1 MAVIDH
7 LVYAVADLNAGIDW
21 FEQQTGIRPAMGG
34 AHVGLGTH
42 NALVSFGEC
51 YLEIIAPD
59 PGQPDPEMPRPF
71 GIDDLDDPGL
81 VGFAVRPADDETIE
95 DLVDRC
101 FDAGYDPGPINDMSR
116 QAPNG
121 DLLAWVLT
129 FPSSPTLPFIIDWGD
144 TALPSAT
151 QPGGVELESF
161 AVHHPLPF
169 SVMGPLAALG
179 LDIVVV
185 AASRAALTATITG
198 PGGSAE
204 L

>member
-1 MAVIDH
+1 MCTQSPTSTQAS
-7 LVYAVADLNAGIDW
+7 
-21 FEQQTGIRPAMGG
+21 TGSNNRPA
-34 AHVGLGTH
+34 
-42 NALVSFGEC
+42 FGQQWA
-51 YLEIIAPD
+51 APTSGSGRTTRSSHSASVTSKSS
-59 PGQPDPEMPRPF
+59 PLTPQVTY
-71 GIDDLDDPGL
+71 DDILFDDPGL

-101 FDAGYDPGPINDMSR
+101 FDTGYDPGPINDMSR

-144 TALPSAT
+144 TPLPSTT

>member
-101 FDAGYDPGPINDMSR
+101 FDTGYDPGPINDMSR

-144 TALPSAT
+144 TPLPSTT

>member
-101 FDAGYDPGPINDMSR
+101 FDAGYYPGPINDMSR

-129 FPSSPTLPFIIDWGD
+129 FTSSPTLPFIIEWGD
-144 TALPSAT
+144 TPLPSTT

>member
-7 LVYAVADLNAGIDW
+7 LVYAVADLTAGIDW
-21 FEQQTGIRPAMGG
+21 FEQQTGIRPAVGG

-59 PGQPDPEMPRPF
+59 PGQPDPDMPRPF
-71 GIDDLDDPGL
+71 GIDGRDGPGL
-81 VGFAVRPADDETIE
+81 VGFAVRPTDGETIG

-101 FDAGYDPGPINDMSR
+101 LDAGYDTGPISDLSR
-116 QAPNG
+116 QTPNG
-121 DLLAWVLT
+121 DLLAWALT

-144 TALPSAT
+144 TPLPSTT
-151 QPGGVELESF
+151 QPGGVELENF
-161 AVHHPLPF
+161 TVNHPLPF
-169 SVMGPLAALG
+169 NIMGPLAALG
-179 LDIVVV
+179 LDINVV
-185 AASRAALTATITG
+185 AAERVGLTATVTG
-198 PGGSAE
+198 PGGSVE

>member
-7 LVYAVADLNAGIDW
+7 LVYAVADLTEGIDW
-21 FEQQTGIRPAMGG
+21 FEQQTGIRPAVGG

-42 NALVSFGEC
+42 NALVSCGEC

-71 GIDDLDDPGL
+71 GIDNLVGPGL
-81 VGFAVRPADDETIE
+81 VGFAVRPTEDETIE

-101 FDAGYDPGPINDMSR
+101 LDAGYDPGPISDMSR

-121 DLLAWVLT
+121 ALLAWALT

-144 TALPSAT
+144 TPLPNTT
-151 QPGGVELESF
+151 QPGGVELENF
-161 AVHHPLPF
+161 TVHHQLPF
-169 SVMGPLAALG
+169 DVMGPLAALG
-179 LDIVVV
+179 IDIDVV
-185 AASRAALTATITG
+185 AAERGALTATITG

>member
-7 LVYAVADLNAGIDW
+7 LVYAVADLTEGIDW

-34 AHVGLGTH
+34 AHKGLGTH
-42 NALVSFGEC
+42 NALVSLGEC

-59 PGQPDPEMPRPF
+59 PGRPDPEMPRPF
-71 GIDDLDDPGL
+71 GIDDLDGPGL
-81 VGFAVRPADDETIE
+81 VGFAVRPTDDETIE

-101 FDAGYDPGPINDMSR
+101 LESGYDTGPISAMSR

-121 DLLAWVLT
+121 DLLVWALT

-144 TALPSAT
+144 TALPSTT
-151 QPGGVELESF
+151 QPRGVELENF
-161 AVHHPLPF
+161 AVNHPLPF
-169 SVMGPLAALG
+169 NVMGPLAALG
-179 LDIVVV
+179 LDIDVV
-185 AASRAALTATITG
+185 AAERGGLTATITG
-198 PGGSAE
+198 PIGSAE

>member
-7 LVYAVADLNAGIDW
+7 LVYAVADLTAGIDW
-21 FEQQTGIRPAMGG
+21 FEQQTGIRPAVGG

-59 PGQPDPEMPRPF
+59 PGQPDPDMPRPF
-71 GIDDLDDPGL
+71 GIDGRDGPGL
-81 VGFAVRPADDETIE
+81 VGFAVRPTDGETIG

-101 FDAGYDPGPINDMSR
+101 LDAGYDTGPISDLSR
-116 QAPNG
+116 QTPNG
-121 DLLAWVLT
+121 DLLAWALT

-144 TALPSAT
+144 TPLPSTT
-151 QPGGVELESF
+151 QPGGVKLEHF
-161 AVHHPLPF
+161 AVNHPMPF
-169 SVMGPLAALG
+169 EVLGPLAALG
-179 LDIVVV
+179 LDIDVL
-185 AASRAALTATITG
+185 AAERGALSATITG
-198 PGGSAE
+198 PGGSTE